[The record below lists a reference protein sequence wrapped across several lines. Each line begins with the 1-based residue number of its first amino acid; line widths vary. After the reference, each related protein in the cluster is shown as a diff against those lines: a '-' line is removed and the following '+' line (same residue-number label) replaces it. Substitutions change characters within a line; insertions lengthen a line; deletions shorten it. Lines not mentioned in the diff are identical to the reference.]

1 MQCSCLTYVCMRTC
15 IQVCIFFIAKF
26 TKCQE
31 FLLKHTCFVFRN
43 VSIENWIMPLIYA
56 GHIDVILWVKPP
68 WCTQIE
74 DKSIHFYVGKCV
86 STGTL
91 RYLAEVI
98 FRDWYFQVLI
108 LVLSNLI
115 LLIFLDVTILIV
127 NLTVSIQL

>member
-1 MQCSCLTYVCMRTC
+1 MSAWELAYRYAF
-15 IQVCIFFIAKF
+15 FFIAKF
-26 TKCQE
+26 TKCQK
-31 FLLKHTCFVFRN
+31 FFLKHTCIVFRN

-91 RYLAEVI
+91 RYGYLAEVI

-108 LVLSNLI
+108 LVLRITSYNLI
-115 LLIFLDVTILIV
+115 LLLFLDVTILIV
-127 NLTVSIQL
+127 NLTVSIYN